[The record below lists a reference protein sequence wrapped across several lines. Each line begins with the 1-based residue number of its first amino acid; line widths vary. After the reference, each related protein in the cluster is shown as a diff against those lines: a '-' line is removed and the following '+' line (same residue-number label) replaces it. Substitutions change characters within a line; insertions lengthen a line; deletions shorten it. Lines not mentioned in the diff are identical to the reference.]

1 MPVHPSKLRKTI
13 EQVPK
18 NSRPCAPDVRAG
30 EVAPD
35 CASCP
40 FAVKGVP
47 HHRPVRPLVPS
58 TKIVGVLV
66 GEGPGHDEAIM
77 GEPFVG
83 MTGDELNMVLAEN
96 NLARSKLIIVN
107 AMGCMPPSGQRTEPN
122 MRAAANACKPW
133 MRSILRNRI
142 RPGRQLSTLA
152 MGKWAG
158 FLITGKARAIGDAR
172 GFVRRLR
179 GRYSPLILTWHPT
192 FALFRNP
199 WVQADFEADVDRFSR
214 ATRNELEPLP
224 RAITK
229 PTLRQIH
236 GLWEEPY
243 ITVDIETGARS
254 PEESWT
260 GKDATQATLK
270 VVGLGTR
277 NTGYAMWWQS
287 TSIEIKREVKRLL
300 ASKRILKVLQN
311 GHWFDRRILKRY
323 GFRIR
328 NMIDTRDMR
337 RALSTTSRLSLGYM
351 SSIYLDFPAWKEK
364 IDDGKE

>member
-1 MPVHPSKLRKTI
+1 MPVHPKKSCK
-13 EQVPK
+13 
-18 NSRPCAPDVRAG
+18 PDVRAG
-30 EVAPD
+30 EVAPSCD
-35 CASCP
+35 ECP
-40 FAVKGVP
+40 FAVDGMP
-47 HHRPVRPLVPS
+47 HHKPVRPLVPK

-96 NLARSKLIIVN
+96 SLARNKLIIVN
-107 AMGCMPPSGQRTEPN
+107 AMGCMPPSGMRTEPN

-133 MRSILRNRI
+133 MRSILRLRI
-142 RPGRQLSTLA
+142 KKGRTLPTLA

-179 GRYSPLILTWHPT
+179 GRYTPLILTWHPT

-214 ATRNELEPLP
+214 ATRGELEPLP
-224 RAITK
+224 RAFIK
-229 PTLRQIH
+229 PTLKQIKA
-236 GLWEEPY
+236 LWNEPF
-243 ITVDIETGARS
+243 ITVDIETGARH
-254 PEESWT
+254 PTLPWT

-270 VVGLGTR
+270 VVGLGTP
-277 NTGYAMWWQS
+277 NKGYAMWWKD
-287 TSIEIKREVKRLL
+287 TKFVVKREVSRLL
-300 ASKRILKVLQN
+300 WSKRILKVLQN
-311 GHWFDRRILKRY
+311 GHWFDRRIMRRFGLK
-323 GFRIR
+323 IR
-328 NMIDTRDMR
+328 RMIDTRDMR
-337 RALSTTSRLSLGYM
+337 RALSTTSKLSLGYM
-351 SSIYLDFPAWKEK
+351 SSIYLDVPAWKEK